1 MTIQALRQD
10 LADSLSGV
18 VASVYS
24 TVPESPIPPL
34 AAILPDSPYLES
46 NLIGSTI
53 QVKVNFIISA
63 AVANLN
69 NAAALDNLEQ
79 LVISILAAMPSGYVV
94 GDVNRPTVASLANGS
109 TLLIADISV
118 STYYTETN

>member
-69 NAAALDNLEQ
+69 NAAALDNLEK
-79 LVISILAAMPSGYVV
+79 LIISILSAMPSGYVV
-94 GDVNRPTVASLANGS
+94 GDVQRPTIASLANGS
-109 TLLIADISV
+109 TLLIADINV

>member
-46 NLIGSTI
+46 RLIGSTI
-53 QVKVNFIISA
+53 RVKVNFIISA

-79 LVISILAAMPSGYVV
+79 LIISILAAMPSGYSV

>member
-46 NLIGSTI
+46 RLIGSTI

-79 LVISILAAMPSGYVV
+79 LVISILSAMPSGYVV

>member
-10 LADSLSGV
+10 LVDSLAGV
-18 VASVYS
+18 VASVY
-24 TVPESPIPPL
+24 TQVPETPIPPL
-34 AAILPDSPYLES
+34 AAILPDSPYLETK
-46 NLIGSTI
+46 LIGSTI

-79 LVISILAAMPSGYVV
+79 LTISILSAMPSGYSV
-94 GDVNRPTVASLANGS
+94 GDVQRPTVATLANGS
-109 TLLIADISV
+109 ALLIADIDV
-118 STYYTETN
+118 STYYTETI

>member
-46 NLIGSTI
+46 RLIGSTI

-63 AVANLN
+63 AVANIN

>member
-46 NLIGSTI
+46 RLIGSTI

>member
-10 LADSLSGV
+10 LVDSLAGV
-18 VASVYS
+18 VASVY
-24 TVPESPIPPL
+24 TQVPETPIPPL
-34 AAILPDSPYLES
+34 AAILPDSPYLETK
-46 NLIGSTI
+46 LIGSTI

-79 LVISILAAMPSGYVV
+79 LTISILSAMPSGYSV
-94 GDVNRPTVASLANGS
+94 GDVQRPTVATLANGS
-109 TLLIADISV
+109 ALLIADIDV

>member
-24 TVPESPIPPL
+24 TVPETPIPPL

-79 LVISILAAMPSGYVV
+79 LTISILSAMPSGYVV
-94 GDVNRPTVASLANGS
+94 GDVQRPTVASLANGS
-109 TLLIADISV
+109 TLLIADINV
-118 STYYTETN
+118 STYYTETI

>member
-46 NLIGSTI
+46 RLIGSTI

-79 LVISILAAMPSGYVV
+79 LIISILAAMPSGYSV

-118 STYYTETN
+118 STYYTEQN

>member
-24 TVPESPIPPL
+24 TVPETPIPPL

-79 LVISILAAMPSGYVV
+79 LVISILSAMPSGYVV
-94 GDVNRPTVASLANGS
+94 GDVQRPSVASLANGS
-109 TLLIADISV
+109 TLLIADINV
-118 STYYTETN
+118 STYYTEII

>member
-10 LADSLSGV
+10 LADSLAGV
-18 VASVYS
+18 VASVY
-24 TVPESPIPPL
+24 TQVPETPIPPL
-34 AAILPDSPYLES
+34 AAILPDSPYLETK
-46 NLIGSTI
+46 LIGSTI

-79 LVISILAAMPSGYVV
+79 LTISILSAMPSGYSV
-94 GDVNRPTVASLANGS
+94 GDVQRPTVATLANGS
-109 TLLIADISV
+109 ALLIADIDV

>member
-1 MTIQALRQD
+1 MTIQDLRQD
-10 LADSLSGV
+10 LADSLAGV
-18 VASVYS
+18 VASVY
-24 TVPESPIPPL
+24 TQVPETPIPPL
-34 AAILPDSPYLES
+34 AAILPDSPYLETK
-46 NLIGSTI
+46 LIGSTI

-79 LVISILAAMPSGYVV
+79 LTISILSAMPSGYSVC
-94 GDVNRPTVASLANGS
+94 DVQRPTVATLANGS
-109 TLLIADISV
+109 ALLIADIDV

>member
-118 STYYTETN
+118 STYYTEEN

>member
-1 MTIQALRQD
+1 MTIQALSQD

-46 NLIGSTI
+46 RLIGSTI

-69 NAAALDNLEQ
+69 NAAALYNLEQ
-79 LVISILAAMPSGYVV
+79 LIISILAAMPSGYFV
-94 GDVNRPTVASLANGS
+94 GAVNRPTVASLANGS

>member
-79 LVISILAAMPSGYVV
+79 LIISILAAMPSGYVV

-118 STYYTETN
+118 STYYTEEN

>member
-46 NLIGSTI
+46 RLIGSTI

-79 LVISILAAMPSGYVV
+79 LIISILAAMPSGYVV